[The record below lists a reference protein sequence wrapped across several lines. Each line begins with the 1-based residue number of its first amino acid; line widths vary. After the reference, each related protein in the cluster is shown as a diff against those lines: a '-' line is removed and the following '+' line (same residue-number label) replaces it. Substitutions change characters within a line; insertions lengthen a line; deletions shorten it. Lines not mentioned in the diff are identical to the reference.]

1 MTLPSQ
7 PPRVAE
13 DQAPLLISEEMLAHG
28 EPAERLD
35 FEQGI
40 SYSPGLVLL
49 LIAVITAVFG
59 WEMVHG
65 ALASKEAII
74 AAGALVRERVLA
86 GEMWRLLTATFLH
99 GSPDHVVG
107 NCIVLYIVG
116 LACQHAFGWAR
127 TAVIYFGTALCGW
140 LLSLAS
146 HAGPSVGASGAIFG
160 ITGATVVFFYRHQKA
175 VMLRDKRIGFVLLI
189 WALYEIGSGML
200 NPMVDNYAHLGGF
213 AAGAMAALLLRP
225 ILLTRSLP
233 PAATAGW
240 PYSEFPPTPN

>member
-1 MTLPSQ
+1 MSLPPQ
-7 PPRVAE
+7 PPHLAE
-13 DQAPLLISEEMLAHG
+13 EQTPLLISEEMLAHG
-28 EPAERLD
+28 EPAERID

-40 SYSPGLVLL
+40 SYFPGLVLL

-74 AAGALVRERVLA
+74 AAGALARDRVLA
-86 GEMWRLLTATFLH
+86 GETWRLLTATFLH
-99 GSPDHVVG
+99 GSPDHLVG
-107 NCIVLYIVG
+107 NCVVLYIVG

-127 TAVIYFGTALCGW
+127 TAIIYFGTALCGG

-160 ITGATVVFFYRHQKA
+160 ITAATIVFFYRHQKT

-189 WALYEIGSGML
+189 WALYEIGSGAL

-213 AAGAMAALLLRP
+213 AAGAIAALVLHP
-225 ILLTRSLP
+225 ILLTRSP
-233 PAATAGW
+233 QPAASAGC
-240 PYSEFPPTPN
+240 